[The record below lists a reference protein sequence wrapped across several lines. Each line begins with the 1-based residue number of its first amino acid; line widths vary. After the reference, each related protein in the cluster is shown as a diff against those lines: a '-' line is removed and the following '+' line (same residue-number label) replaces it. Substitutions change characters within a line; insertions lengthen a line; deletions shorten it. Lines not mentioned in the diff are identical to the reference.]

1 MNTYRN
7 SNDIK
12 TYNDLVNIDK
22 LVHQR
27 KMKWEKAKILR
38 YYLNFRLTDYQKKY
52 QFIINNYISKEEYF
66 HLKRYLNFNK
76 NLEKRLRQ
84 TNEYETNL
92 ILRENLTLEQYQIFL
107 MKLSCYIYF
116 ERWKFSQSILPA
128 IDFAKEICPNN

>member
-27 KMKWEKAKILR
+27 KIKWEKAKILR
-38 YYLNFRLTDYQKKY
+38 YYLDFRLTDYQKKY
-52 QFIINNYISKEEYF
+52 QFIIKNYISKEEHF